1 MIERSEREGIAVIT
15 LAHGKA
21 NTMDL
26 ELCRAVIDVFGE
38 LSSSP
43 AKAVVLTGQ
52 GHIFSAGVDLI
63 RTNAGGP
70 AYVREFLPV
79 LNAMFGAVFHC
90 PKPVVAAINGHAI
103 AGGCVLACCADYRL
117 MAQGDGRIGV
127 TELLVG
133 LPFPALAFEVMR
145 LATAPRFLPQAI
157 YRGDICSA
165 DDGIARGWVH
175 EVVAP
180 DVLRERAFAA
190 AQTLAALPPL
200 TFAATKRQ
208 LHMPAIERLEREG
221 NRIDAAVTDIWAA
234 SEAGARIRAYV
245 ERTLKKR

>member
-1 MIERSEREGIAVIT
+1 MIERSEQDGIAVIS

-21 NTMDL
+21 NAMDL
-26 ELCRAVIDVFGE
+26 ELCRALIDAFDE
-38 LSSSP
+38 LSAAP

-52 GHIFSAGVDLI
+52 GRIFSAGVDLI
-63 RTNAGGP
+63 RTAEGGP
-70 AYVREFLPV
+70 AYVRKFLPV
-79 LNAMFGAVFHC
+79 LNSMFEAVFRC
-90 PKPVVAAINGHAI
+90 AKPVVAAINGHAI
-103 AGGCVLACCADYRL
+103 AGGCVLACCTDYRL

-145 LATAPRFLPQAI
+145 LATAPAFLAQAV
-157 YRGDICSA
+157 YRGDTCTA
-165 DDGIARGWVH
+165 DQAVARGWVH

-180 DVLRERAFAA
+180 DALMQQAFAIA
-190 AQTLAALPPL
+190 EHLAALPPL

-208 LHMPAIERLEREG
+208 MQMPVIERLQRESE
-221 NRIDAAVTDIWAA
+221 RIDAAVSDIWAA
-234 SEAGARIRAYV
+234 PEAGVRIRTYV

>member
-1 MIERSEREGIAVIT
+1 MIERSERDGIAVISLT
-15 LAHGKA
+15 HGKA

-26 ELCRAVIDVFGE
+26 ELCQTMIDAFDE
-38 LSSSP
+38 LSSSS

-52 GHIFSAGVDLI
+52 GRIFSAGVDLL
-63 RTNAGGP
+63 RTHAGGP
-70 AYVREFLPV
+70 TYVRQFLPL
-79 LNAMFGAVFHC
+79 LNKMFAAVFQF
-90 PKPVVAAINGHAI
+90 PRPVVAAINGHAI

-145 LATAPRFLPQAI
+145 LTTTPRFLAQAI
-157 YRGDICSA
+157 YRGGTCSPDEA
-165 DDGIARGWVH
+165 LACGWVH

-180 DVLRERAFAA
+180 SLLMEEAFKVAA
-190 AQTLAALPPL
+190 HLAGLPPN
-200 TFAATKRQ
+200 TFVATKRQ
-208 LHMPAIERLEREG
+208 LHMPAIERLERDG
-221 NRIDAAVTDIWAA
+221 DRIDAAVTDVWAA
-234 SEAGARIRAYV
+234 PEASARIRAYV